1 MNDTLVNIITNII
14 YIVAVLIVVILIFA
28 LINYTLYTI
37 YSIKEIVVHNTSE
50 DAIHYKLKDIYNYK
64 LINYINIINADNNY
78 KYDISS
84 EFNKGKVIDMKEFT
98 LSKYESTPPTPSMQK
113 YIDLSYLKDYKISEE
128 TDKKIG
134 FKLKNIDALK
144 PEDFMILYDK
154 ISIDDT
160 IKLVVSPIDNTKLIA
175 IYKNGDTEGKYK
187 IEYKDTDYDE
197 YLKKNNV
204 DININK
210 SLYGDI
216 VSFSKYDN
224 TTGKTGY
231 NKGNPDNTET
241 SKKIIVKDGIIILYK
256 DKNNSNSIEK
266 VSNNTDIYGYILN
279 GLFLLIPTTL
289 LWSNDKY
296 AAGLYVKTNN
306 DLYEIILLLVFLIIF
321 IILMSLIN
329 DFYTYIFYI
338 TGNSKI
344 FRELFIA
351 KILDRNIHL
360 VVITLCIIIYCIIH
374 STVYFFVFISGTYKK
389 IKGMYG
395 DLIAADEYI
404 RNETNKYLISNSLN
418 SDAIIEAFN
427 DIAYGGDISYAKGKY
442 NVIDGTTNQDIY
454 DFKKNFEEKMIAI
467 NYGFNYDE
475 NIYSTNNYTSTFFT
489 KMKSILFYTEHQI
502 DAEIASITVNDAG
515 AITGITLGANKGK
528 YITDTPP
535 KITIEAPTAANST
548 QAEATATLTHIAGT
562 TPPLYEIDRIEITS
576 GKEGT
581 KYVVADKSKVKI
593 SKSIKHQDINKT
605 LLLVLIIYLYFVKN
619 NIDDPYILI
628 KLNKLIFGRVA
639 NTGIPE
645 IDEEIHNTLTLRS
658 LLGHNLENK
667 AIIDDL
673 EYEKTQI
680 YDNIKNNEKDAFKKR
695 IDVYKVGDT
704 GVDNNVLNFSNKLYV
719 QLDYWGAVYFFNLY
733 LALEI
738 IIGCFVILAILL
750 IIKYTDNDMKANI
763 ERYIDKM
770 NELIETIVDEIKTA
784 ILGVI

>member
-1 MNDTLVNIITNII
+1 
-14 YIVAVLIVVILIFA
+14 
-28 LINYTLYTI
+28 
-37 YSIKEIVVHNTSE
+37 
-50 DAIHYKLKDIYNYK
+50 
-64 LINYINIINADNNY
+64 
-78 KYDISS
+78 
-84 EFNKGKVIDMKEFT
+84 
-98 LSKYESTPPTPSMQK
+98 
-113 YIDLSYLKDYKISEE
+113 
-128 TDKKIG
+128 
-134 FKLKNIDALK
+134 
-144 PEDFMILYDK
+144 
-154 ISIDDT
+154 
-160 IKLVVSPIDNTKLIA
+160 
-175 IYKNGDTEGKYK
+175 
-187 IEYKDTDYDE
+187 
-197 YLKKNNV
+197 
-204 DININK
+204 
-210 SLYGDI
+210 
-216 VSFSKYDN
+216 
-224 TTGKTGY
+224 
-231 NKGNPDNTET
+231 
-241 SKKIIVKDGIIILYK
+241 
-256 DKNNSNSIEK
+256 
-266 VSNNTDIYGYILN
+266 
-279 GLFLLIPTTL
+279 
-289 LWSNDKY
+289 
-296 AAGLYVKTNN
+296 
-306 DLYEIILLLVFLIIF
+306 
-321 IILMSLIN
+321 MSLIN

-404 RNETNKYLISNSLN
+404 RNEANKYLISNSLN

-475 NIYSTNNYTSTFFT
+475 NIYSTNNYTNTFFT

>member
-639 NTGIPE
+639 NIGIPE

-673 EYEKTQI
+673 EYEKKQI
-680 YDNIKNNEKDAFKKR
+680 FDNIKNNEKDADTK
-695 IDVYKVGDT
+695 IEGYKGGDT

>member
-28 LINYTLYTI
+28 LINYILYTI
-37 YSIKEIVVHNTSE
+37 YSIKEIIVHNTSE
-50 DAIHYKLKDIYNYK
+50 DAQNYKLKDIYNYK
-64 LINYINIINADNNY
+64 LINYINIINTDNNY
-78 KYDISS
+78 KYDIST
-84 EFNKGKVIDMKEFT
+84 EFNAIKVIDMKKISLT
-98 LSKYESTPPTPSMQK
+98 KYTPPKSDPSKPQSTPK

-128 TDKKIG
+128 TDKIE
-134 FKLKNIDALK
+134 FKLTNIDALK
-144 PEDFMILYDK
+144 PEDFMTLYDE
-154 ISIDDT
+154 ISIDSL
-160 IKLVVSPIDNTKLIA
+160 IIDNTKIIA
-175 IYKNGDTEGKYK
+175 RYKNGDK
-187 IEYKDTDYDE
+187 IEAYNIVYSQKNDYDVS
-197 YLKKNNV
+197 KKYT
-204 DININK
+204 INK

-216 VSFSKYDN
+216 VLFAKNDTVSA
-224 TTGKTGY
+224 TPAEPATHI
-231 NKGNPDNTET
+231 ET
-241 SKKIIVKDGIIILYK
+241 SKKITVDNGIIILYK
-256 DKNNSNSIEK
+256 DKNNNNSIEK

-329 DFYTYIFYI
+329 DFYTYIFNI
-338 TGNSKI
+338 TDNSKI

-475 NIYSTNNYTSTFFT
+475 NIYSTNNYTNTFFT
-489 KMKSILFYTEHQI
+489 KMKSILFYTRYEI
-502 DAEIASITVNDAG
+502 DAEIESITVNDVG
-515 AITGITLGANKGK
+515 AITGIALGTNKGK
-528 YITDTPP
+528 YYADTSP

-548 QAEATATLTHIAGT
+548 QAEARAILSTTPIAGT
-562 TPPLYEIDRIEITS
+562 MPPLYEIASIEITS
-576 GKEGT
+576 GKGGT
-581 KYVVADKSKVKI
+581 NYVVADKSKVKI

-605 LLLVLIIYLYFVKN
+605 LLFVLIIYLYFVKN

-680 YDNIKNNEKDAFKKR
+680 FDNIKNNEKNP
-695 IDVYKVGDT
+695 DVNTKIQGYEPNVKT
-704 GVDNNVLNFSNKLYV
+704 NVLNFSNKLYV

>member
-1 MNDTLVNIITNII
+1 
-14 YIVAVLIVVILIFA
+14 
-28 LINYTLYTI
+28 
-37 YSIKEIVVHNTSE
+37 
-50 DAIHYKLKDIYNYK
+50 
-64 LINYINIINADNNY
+64 
-78 KYDISS
+78 
-84 EFNKGKVIDMKEFT
+84 
-98 LSKYESTPPTPSMQK
+98 
-113 YIDLSYLKDYKISEE
+113 
-128 TDKKIG
+128 
-134 FKLKNIDALK
+134 
-144 PEDFMILYDK
+144 
-154 ISIDDT
+154 
-160 IKLVVSPIDNTKLIA
+160 
-175 IYKNGDTEGKYK
+175 
-187 IEYKDTDYDE
+187 
-197 YLKKNNV
+197 
-204 DININK
+204 
-210 SLYGDI
+210 
-216 VSFSKYDN
+216 
-224 TTGKTGY
+224 
-231 NKGNPDNTET
+231 
-241 SKKIIVKDGIIILYK
+241 
-256 DKNNSNSIEK
+256 
-266 VSNNTDIYGYILN
+266 
-279 GLFLLIPTTL
+279 
-289 LWSNDKY
+289 
-296 AAGLYVKTNN
+296 GLYVKTNN

-489 KMKSILFYTEHQI
+489 KMKSILFYTRYEI
-502 DAEIASITVNDAG
+502 DAEIESITVNDAG
-515 AITGITLGANKGK
+515 AITGIALGTNKGK
-528 YITDTPP
+528 YYADTSP

-548 QAEATATLTHIAGT
+548 QAEATAILSTTAITGT
-562 TPPLYEIDRIEITS
+562 TPPLYEIDRIQITS
-576 GKEGT
+576 GKGGT
-581 KYVVADKSKVKI
+581 NYVVADKSKVKI

-680 YDNIKNNEKDAFKKR
+680 FDNIKNNEKNP
-695 IDVYKVGDT
+695 DVNTKIQGYEPNVKT
-704 GVDNNVLNFSNKLYV
+704 NVLNFSNKLYV

>member
-98 LSKYESTPPTPSMQK
+98 LSKYEPPPPTTPPTPSMQK

-128 TDKKIG
+128 TDKIG

-154 ISIDDT
+154 ISYDKISYDKISYDKIYIDD
-160 IKLVVSPIDNTKLIA
+160 TKLIA
-175 IYKNGDTEGKYK
+175 IYKNGDKQEKYK
-187 IEYKDTDYDE
+187 IEYKATDYDE

-224 TTGKTGY
+224 TTS
-231 NKGNPDNTET
+231 NPDNTET

-329 DFYTYIFYI
+329 DFYTYIFNI
-338 TGNSKI
+338 TNNSKI

-404 RNETNKYLISNSLN
+404 RNETNKYLISNSFN

-489 KMKSILFYTEHQI
+489 KMKSILFYTQ
-502 DAEIASITVNDAG
+502 
-515 AITGITLGANKGK
+515 
-528 YITDTPP
+528 
-535 KITIEAPTAANST
+535 
-548 QAEATATLTHIAGT
+548 
-562 TPPLYEIDRIEITS
+562 
-576 GKEGT
+576 
-581 KYVVADKSKVKI
+581 
-593 SKSIKHQDINKT
+593 HQDINKT

-628 KLNKLIFGRVA
+628 KLNKLIFGRIA

-680 YDNIKNNEKDAFKKR
+680 YDNIKNNEKEAVKTK

-704 GVDNNVLNFSNKLYV
+704 GVDKNVLNFSNKLYV

-770 NELIETIVDEIKTA
+770 KELIETIVDEIKTA

>member
-154 ISIDDT
+154 ISYDKI
-160 IKLVVSPIDNTKLIA
+160 PIDHTKLIA
-175 IYKNGDTEGKYK
+175 IYGDTQGKYK
-187 IEYKDTDYDE
+187 IEYNGTDYDE

-224 TTGKTGY
+224 TTSKPG
-231 NKGNPDNTET
+231 NNAGNPDNTET

-329 DFYTYIFYI
+329 DFYTYIFNI
-338 TGNSKI
+338 TDNSKI

-489 KMKSILFYTEHQI
+489 KMKSILFYTQHQI

-515 AITGITLGANKGK
+515 AITGITLGANKGT
-528 YITDTPP
+528 YYAGTSP

-548 QAEATATLTHIAGT
+548 QAEATAILSTTAITGT
-562 TPPLYEIDRIEITS
+562 TPPLYEIASIQITS
-576 GKEGT
+576 GKGGT
-581 KYVVADKSKVKI
+581 NYVEADKSKVKI

-680 YDNIKNNEKDAFKKR
+680 FDNIKNNEKNP
-695 IDVYKVGDT
+695 DVNTKIQGYEPNVKT
-704 GVDNNVLNFSNKLYV
+704 NVLNFSNKLYV

>member
-84 EFNKGKVIDMKEFT
+84 EFNNTGKVIDMKEFT
-98 LSKYESTPPTPSMQK
+98 LTKYELQAEPEKPTPPAPPMQK
-113 YIDLSYLKDYKISEE
+113 YIDLSYLKDYKKSKK
-128 TDKKIG
+128 TDNKIE

-154 ISIDDT
+154 ISIDDSIT
-160 IKLVVSPIDNTKLIA
+160 FDPTKYGIKLDLTDTTTYSITLDPTKLIA
-175 IYKNGDTEGKYK
+175 IYKNGDKQEKYIIRYEKTEV
-187 IEYKDTDYDE
+187 TDYDE
-197 YLKKNNV
+197 YSKNNTV

-216 VSFSKYDN
+216 VSFGKNDD
-224 TTGKTGY
+224 TTDK
-231 NKGNPDNTET
+231 PDDTET

-256 DKNNSNSIEK
+256 DKNNSNSIKK

-329 DFYTYIFYI
+329 DFYTYIFNI
-338 TGNSKI
+338 TNNSKI

-404 RNETNKYLISNSLN
+404 RNEANKYLISNSYN

-442 NVIDGTTNQDIY
+442 NVIDETTNQDIY

-489 KMKSILFYTEHQI
+489 KMKSILFYTQ
-502 DAEIASITVNDAG
+502 
-515 AITGITLGANKGK
+515 
-528 YITDTPP
+528 
-535 KITIEAPTAANST
+535 
-548 QAEATATLTHIAGT
+548 
-562 TPPLYEIDRIEITS
+562 
-576 GKEGT
+576 
-581 KYVVADKSKVKI
+581 
-593 SKSIKHQDINKT
+593 HQDINKT

-680 YDNIKNNEKDAFKKR
+680 YDNIKNNEKEAVKTK

-704 GVDNNVLNFSNKLYV
+704 GVDKNVLNFSNNLYV

>member
-84 EFNKGKVIDMKEFT
+84 EFNTGKVIDMKEFT
-98 LSKYESTPPTPSMQK
+98 LSKYVLPKTTPPMQK

-128 TDKKIG
+128 TDKIG

-154 ISIDDT
+154 IPIDD
-160 IKLVVSPIDNTKLIA
+160 TKLIA
-175 IYKNGDTEGKYK
+175 IYKNGDTQEKYK
-187 IEYKDTDYDE
+187 IEYKGTDYDE

-216 VSFSKYDN
+216 VSFGKNDD
-224 TTGKTGY
+224 TTS
-231 NKGNPDNTET
+231 NPDNTET

-404 RNETNKYLISNSLN
+404 RNEANKYLISNSLN

-489 KMKSILFYTEHQI
+489 KMKSILFYTRYEI

-515 AITGITLGANKGK
+515 AITGIALGTNKGK
-528 YITDTPP
+528 YYADTSP

-548 QAEATATLTHIAGT
+548 QAEATAILSTTAITGT
-562 TPPLYEIDRIEITS
+562 TPPLYEIDRIQITS
-576 GKEGT
+576 GKGGT
-581 KYVVADKSKVKI
+581 NYVVADKSKVKI

-680 YDNIKNNEKDAFKKR
+680 FDNIKNNEKNP
-695 IDVYKVGDT
+695 DVNTKIQGYEPNVKT
-704 GVDNNVLNFSNKLYV
+704 NVLNFSNKLYV

>member
-154 ISIDDT
+154 ISYDKI
-160 IKLVVSPIDNTKLIA
+160 PIDHTKLIA
-175 IYKNGDTEGKYK
+175 IYGDTQGKYK
-187 IEYKDTDYDE
+187 IEYNGTDYDE

-224 TTGKTGY
+224 TTS
-231 NKGNPDNTET
+231 NPDNTET

-404 RNETNKYLISNSLN
+404 RNETNKYLISNSFN

-489 KMKSILFYTEHQI
+489 KMKSILFYTQ
-502 DAEIASITVNDAG
+502 
-515 AITGITLGANKGK
+515 
-528 YITDTPP
+528 
-535 KITIEAPTAANST
+535 
-548 QAEATATLTHIAGT
+548 
-562 TPPLYEIDRIEITS
+562 
-576 GKEGT
+576 
-581 KYVVADKSKVKI
+581 
-593 SKSIKHQDINKT
+593 HQDINKT

-680 YDNIKNNEKDAFKKR
+680 FDNIKNNEKNP
-695 IDVYKVGDT
+695 DVNTKIQGYEPDVKT
-704 GVDNNVLNFSNKLYV
+704 YVLNFSNKLYV

>member
-154 ISIDDT
+154 ISYDKI
-160 IKLVVSPIDNTKLIA
+160 PIDHTKLIA
-175 IYKNGDTEGKYK
+175 IYGDTQGKYK

-224 TTGKTGY
+224 TTSKPG
-231 NKGNPDNTET
+231 NNAGNPDNTET

-404 RNETNKYLISNSLN
+404 RNEANKYLISNSLN

-489 KMKSILFYTEHQI
+489 KMKSILFYTQ
-502 DAEIASITVNDAG
+502 
-515 AITGITLGANKGK
+515 
-528 YITDTPP
+528 
-535 KITIEAPTAANST
+535 
-548 QAEATATLTHIAGT
+548 
-562 TPPLYEIDRIEITS
+562 
-576 GKEGT
+576 
-581 KYVVADKSKVKI
+581 
-593 SKSIKHQDINKT
+593 HQDINKT

-680 YDNIKNNEKDAFKKR
+680 YDNIKNNEKEAVKTK

-704 GVDNNVLNFSNKLYV
+704 GVDKNVLNFSNNLYV

-770 NELIETIVDEIKTA
+770 KELIETIVDEIKTA